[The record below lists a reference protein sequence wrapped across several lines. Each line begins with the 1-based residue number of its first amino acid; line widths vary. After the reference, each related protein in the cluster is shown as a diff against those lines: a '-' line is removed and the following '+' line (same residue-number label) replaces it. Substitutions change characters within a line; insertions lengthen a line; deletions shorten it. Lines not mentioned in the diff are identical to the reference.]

1 MSESKKTLLIGIGT
15 RIRKSP
21 YYDSNIKYGVNG
33 FTIYNKMYLP
43 TGFSSPEVEYESLI
57 NDVTFG
63 DFAAERQIE
72 ITGPDAYNFVRYI
85 QPRNLEKCQIGFCKY
100 ILLTDMDGGI
110 INDACLLR
118 LEDDRF
124 WISPGDGDVILWLQ
138 GIAINSGMDVTIHE
152 PDVSPLQISGPKSGK
167 LIRKLFNGEHD
178 DLGYYKARQTSLNDI
193 PMVIART
200 GWSGELS
207 YELYLQNSK
216 LGNDLFEL
224 VHEAAKEFNGRVIA
238 PNTIRTIEG
247 GILSYRS
254 DFGREHNPFTI
265 GLGRLVDVDQETD
278 FIGKAALKKI
288 KEHGPK
294 EKLVGVELKGEP
306 ILKVPENFWPI
317 KSNITK
323 DKVGRISRAFFSP
336 RLEKN
341 IGLAIVDI
349 ESAQDGTSVIVETP
363 FGDIESV
370 IVPLPW
376 FAADKDTHLD

>member
-1 MSESKKTLLIGIGT
+1 MTESKLPLMIGIGS

-21 YYDSNIKYGVNG
+21 YYESNLKYGVTG
-33 FTIYNKMYLP
+33 FTVYNKMYLP
-43 TGFSSPEVEYESLI
+43 TGFSDPSKEYESLI

-72 ITGPDAYNFVRYI
+72 VSGPDAHKFVCYI
-85 QPRNLEKCQIGFCKY
+85 QPRNLDKCDIGSCKY
-100 ILLTDMDGGI
+100 IILTDMDGGI

-118 LEDDRF
+118 LEEEKF

-167 LIRKLFNGEHD
+167 LIQKLFKGEHD
-178 DLGYYKARQTSLNDI
+178 DLGYYKAKQTSLESI

-207 YELYLQNSK
+207 YELYLQDRK
-216 LGNDLFEL
+216 LGNKLFEL
-224 VHEAAKEFNGRVIA
+224 VYAAAEEFNGRVIA

-247 GILSYRS
+247 GLLSYGS

-265 GLGRLVDVDQETD
+265 GFDRLVNLDQERD
-278 FIGKAALKKI
+278 FIGKAALKII
-288 KEHGPK
+288 KEEGPK
-294 EKLVGVELKGEP
+294 EKLVGIELEGDP
-306 ILKVPENFWPI
+306 IIKAPENFWPVNN
-317 KSNITK
+317 SNNEKI
-323 DKVGRISRAFFSP
+323 GRVSRAFFSP
-336 RLEKN
+336 RLQKN

-349 ESAQDGTSVIVETP
+349 AYANEETKFSVATP
-363 FGDIESV
+363 NGDLESV
-370 IVPLPW
+370 VVTMPW
-376 FAADKDTHLD
+376 FEADKNTYLD